1 MSITIEKVKKCEWID
16 TIELLLLNQGRK
28 MTNLKKTDSNKLQT
42 IYIDLCKKYNIDYNE
57 EAFLKSIVE
66 QRNENKRI
74 MKETK
79 ILKLK
84 MEKEQNEK
92 KALALKET
100 NDYIDMLI
108 KSNKCK
114 DYLECVENEI
124 ITKHNNSKEEQ
135 IQQYKSKDNDYWIE
149 QMNKYEKQK
158 ERAFRQREQMFKNYS
173 QVHKNLKLE
182 DIVINEDYDTLNCK
196 LNGINIEVC
205 ISFLNEIIKPT
216 LEEKIQHIQK
226 IYSSYLENDT
236 LYPLIREMLKSGSYD
251 RNDMMRIVNGG
262 FLNKEFLK

>member
-1 MSITIEKVKKCEWID
+1 MSITIEKVKKCEWVNE
-16 TIELLLLNQGRK
+16 IELLLLKQGRK
-28 MTNLKKTDSNKLQT
+28 MTNLKKVDNNKLQT

-66 QRNENKRI
+66 ERNEKKRI
-74 MKETK
+74 MKDTK

-84 MEKEQNEK
+84 MEKEQNDK
-92 KALALKET
+92 KVLALKET

-114 DYLECVENEI
+114 EYLESVENELI
-124 ITKHNNSKEEQ
+124 REHNKSKEEQ
-135 IQQYKSKDNDYWIE
+135 IEVYKSKDNDYWVE
-149 QMNKYEKQK
+149 QLDKYEKAK
-158 ERAFRQREQMFKNYS
+158 ERAFRERELMFKNYS

-205 ISFLNEIIKPT
+205 LMNEIIKPT
-216 LEEKIQHIQK
+216 LEERLKHIQK
-226 IYSSYLENDT
+226 IYSSYLETDT
-236 LYPLIREMLKSGSYD
+236 LYPLIREMLKSGKYD
-251 RNDMMRIVNGG
+251 RGDMMRIVNGG
-262 FLNKEFLK
+262 FLNKEF